1 LDAGLRGS
9 EIPGPD
15 GESMGF
21 ATVITW
27 FAAVLLGLW
36 LCSPPS
42 AEAGARSCQPASLPA
57 PARLCH
63 PAPW

>member
-1 LDAGLRGS
+1 
-9 EIPGPD
+9 
-15 GESMGF
+15 MGF

-42 AEAGARSCQPASLPA
+42 A
-57 PARLCH
+57 
-63 PAPW
+63 